1 MAVAIKGFYN
11 MCLERGKKWKLE
23 NRKPENPFQQRDTSS
38 ARSCCAVSLPLLKP
52 QAM

>member
-23 NRKPENPFQQRDTSS
+23 NRKTLFSREIL
-38 ARSCCAVSLPLLKP
+38 AVQEAAVQFLFHC
-52 QAM
+52 